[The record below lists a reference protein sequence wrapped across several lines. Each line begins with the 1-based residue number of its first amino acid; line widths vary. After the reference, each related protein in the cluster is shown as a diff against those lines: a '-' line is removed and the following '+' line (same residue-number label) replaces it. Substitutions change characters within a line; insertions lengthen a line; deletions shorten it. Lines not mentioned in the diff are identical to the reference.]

1 MRCVAVGC
9 KTGRKS
15 GIRIHSFPRDAKR
28 RLEWAVK
35 VNIAENGKLW
45 VPPKDSNYG
54 VCEAHFDEDQYE
66 PRRPDRRLKPFAI
79 PTLFNHRKAPK
90 RRRKLVRDTDTTAAA
105 GDAPPTASG
114 GSDKPAGQQQQQ
126 QASRKHPGGPLRMAP
141 PVLPGPSA
149 FTVATSGGNV
159 ILVPT
164 PPAPSQARSMLA
176 TAPSVATGTQRTPLG
191 PLTPV
196 QSQNIVPVLPP
207 NGAAAP
213 PIILVP
219 VSGPSTLLPSTP
231 MPVILSVESLSSR
244 APAQSGVAGATPLL
258 AKPPSFEQLHREA
271 DALRQKVEEL
281 RREQAETMRQA
292 LRLKA
297 SLARQSERLSRFLR
311 LDQVEWLQREDG
323 AALRWSEQTLRFALD
338 LYCCSPEAY
347 HRLLD
352 NHYPL
357 PAERAL
363 RTFCLRRGL
372 REGVPAQLLQGGDE
386 GAEKGKEP
394 GSANIVWL

>member
-66 PRRPDRRLKPFAI
+66 PRRPDRRLKPFAV

-90 RRRKLVRDTDTTAAA
+90 RRRTLVRDTTA
-105 GDAPPTASG
+105 TG
-114 GSDKPAGQQQQQ
+114 GARPQQQQQ
-126 QASRKHPGGPLRMAP
+126 QLASREHPGGPPLHMAP

-164 PPAPSQARSMLA
+164 PPAPSQARTVLA

-196 QSQNIVPVLPP
+196 QSQNIVLPP
-207 NGAAAP
+207 VNCLPNGAP

-219 VSGPSTLLPSTP
+219 VSGPSTLVPSAP

-258 AKPPSFEQLHREA
+258 AKPPSFEQLHQEA
-271 DALRQKVEEL
+271 EALRQKAEEL
-281 RREQAETMRQA
+281 RREQAEAMRQA

-323 AALRWSEQTLRFALD
+323 GTAALRWSEQTLRFALD

-363 RTFCLRRGL
+363 RTFCRRRGL
-372 REGVPAQLLQGGDE
+372 REGVPSQLLEGDDDQGSE
-386 GAEKGKEP
+386 GADKKE

>member
-1 MRCVAVGC
+1 
-9 KTGRKS
+9 
-15 GIRIHSFPRDAKR
+15 
-28 RLEWAVK
+28 
-35 VNIAENGKLW
+35 
-45 VPPKDSNYG
+45 
-54 VCEAHFDEDQYE
+54 
-66 PRRPDRRLKPFAI
+66 
-79 PTLFNHRKAPK
+79 
-90 RRRKLVRDTDTTAAA
+90 
-105 GDAPPTASG
+105 
-114 GSDKPAGQQQQQ
+114 
-126 QASRKHPGGPLRMAP
+126 
-141 PVLPGPSA
+141 
-149 FTVATSGGNV
+149 
-159 ILVPT
+159 
-164 PPAPSQARSMLA
+164 MLA

-196 QSQNIVPVLPP
+196 QSQNIVLPPVLP
-207 NGAAAP
+207 NGAP
-213 PIILVP
+213 SPIILVP
-219 VSGPSTLLPSTP
+219 VSGPSTLVPGPSTLLPSTP

-271 DALRQKVEEL
+271 DALRQKAEEL